1 MNKSK
6 ISNKHTGKLFTIAA
20 PSGTGKTSLV
30 TALVNSVENLYVS
43 VSYTTRAPRAD
54 EIDGLNYFFVDK
66 STFERMIDE
75 KDFLEYAQVFHHYY
89 GTSKSQVQHELASGK
104 NVILE
109 IDWQG
114 VQQIHKQFP
123 DCIRIFILPP
133 SIEALEKRLRQRAQ
147 DSEAVIANRL
157 AGAKKELSHS
167 HESDF
172 LVMND
177 DFETALKQLKSIITE
192 NKLTI

>member
-1 MNKSK
+1 VNKSK
-6 ISNKHTGKLFTIAA
+6 ILNKHTGKLFTIAA
-20 PSGTGKTSLV
+20 PSGAGKTSLV

-43 VSYTTRAPRAD
+43 VSYTTRAPRAG
-54 EIDGLNYFFVDK
+54 EVNGINYFFVEK

-75 KDFLEYAQVFHHYY
+75 NDFLEYAQVFHNYY
-89 GTSKSQVQHELASGK
+89 GTSKSQVQRELASGK

-123 DCIRIFILPP
+123 DCTRIFILPP
-133 SIEALEKRLRQRAQ
+133 SIEVLEQRLRQRAQ
-147 DSEAVIANRL
+147 DSEAVIADRL

-177 DFETALKQLKSIITE
+177 DFETALKQLQSIITD
-192 NKLTI
+192 

>member
-6 ISNKHTGKLFTIAA
+6 ILNKHTGKLFTIAA
-20 PSGTGKTSLV
+20 PSGAGKTSLV

-43 VSYTTRAPRAD
+43 VSYTTRAPRAG
-54 EIDGLNYFFVDK
+54 EVNGINYFFVEK

-75 KDFLEYAQVFHHYY
+75 NDFLEYAQVFHNYY
-89 GTSKSQVQHELASGK
+89 GTSKSQVQRELASGK

-123 DCIRIFILPP
+123 DCTRIFILPP
-133 SIEALEKRLRQRAQ
+133 SIEVLEQRLRQRAQ
-147 DSEAVIANRL
+147 DSEAVIADRL

-177 DFETALKQLKSIITE
+177 DFETALKQLQSIITD
-192 NKLTI
+192 